1 LCGIRIVC
9 GPKFVHECENA
20 AAIID
25 ERSLQNNNS
34 SLGQFKSRHQLNT
47 SSAVDPPPL
56 TKAAGIWRFGAK
68 IYAKS
73 CCCGLILNFVHQQ
86 PSAAISACESEA
98 DADTNTHALFI
109 NALSPLPPNHQ
120 R

>member
-1 LCGIRIVC
+1 L
-9 GPKFVHECENA
+9 
-20 AAIID
+20 
-25 ERSLQNNNS
+25 
-34 SLGQFKSRHQLNT
+34 
-47 SSAVDPPPL
+47 
-56 TKAAGIWRFGAK
+56 GAK

-109 NALSPLPPNHQ
+109 NALSPQPPNHQ
-120 R
+120 RNVRVALLRVCEKDEQMREKGINLQLYVGQRGALDRPRQNLKLAALHETGKFRLHTRTYFNLN